1 MYMEYNI
8 VVNQPAECS
17 GVECSLIQW
26 GGLNSSS
33 SSGLG
38 IVNKNDA
45 TEYGARRTE
54 AKESREVNT

>member
-1 MYMEYNI
+1 MEYNI

-33 SSGLG
+33 GLG
-38 IVNKNDA
+38 IVNKNNA
-45 TEYGARRTE
+45 AECGAQRTE